1 MTKLPY
7 DLEDAKSIIEFAK
20 LLIGKSV
27 MTEFAN
33 DIPQLNLNEKDKGR
47 LGKVIEELHFRYKQ
61 NSNPSADFKKAG
73 LELKS
78 AGLKK
83 LAKNKGFNAKERL
96 VLNIINFEEAINLD
110 FDEDFLTGK
119 NAHLLLVFYLYE
131 QGLSILESIIKIVGD
146 WKYSDED
153 IEIIRKDYE
162 KIKEKIKAGKAH
174 ELSEGDTFYLGA
186 CTKGANANTMRT
198 QPFSSIPAKQ
208 RAYSLKP
215 GYVNHIIA
223 SIANDK
229 SDIYGKLIPSV
240 SIAKKLTIEEIILD
254 RFRPLINKKDSELV
268 SQFSIEHINPKV
280 KDYHS
285 RLSRAIV
292 NSVLDVPK
300 NMKVE
305 DYIEEFRKA
314 EITVKT
320 VRLKENNLPKE
331 DVSLPVFTYEEL
343 VNSDWEG
350 SEFYNF
356 LNNKFLFIF
365 FQFQCNELILRKVR
379 FWNMSNSDMEEVQKV
394 WIETRDIVSNGNIV
408 REVKNGKRGTNFP
421 NKKFNHIS
429 HVRPH
434 ANNSADTLPL
444 PTRDKVTQAMEY
456 TKHSF
461 WLNNTYV
468 RDEIYLKD

>member
-1 MTKLPY
+1 MKLPY
-7 DLEDAKSIIEFAK
+7 DSDDSKSIIEFAK

-33 DIPQLNLNEKDKGR
+33 EIPRLNLNEKDKGR

-61 NSNPSADFKKAG
+61 NSSPSADFKKAG

-78 AGLKK
+78 AGLKT

-110 FDEDFLTGK
+110 FDKDFLTGK

-131 QGLSILESIIKIVGD
+131 QGINILESIIKIVGD
-146 WKYSDED
+146 WKYSNED

-186 CTKGANANTMRT
+186 CTKGANANSMRT
-198 QPFSSIPAKQ
+198 QPFSAISAKQ

-223 SIANDK
+223 SITNDK
-229 SDIYGKLIPSV
+229 SGTYGKLIPSV
-240 SIAKKLTIEEIILD
+240 SVAKKLTIEEVVLSKFKPYYGKTLEEITNQISIMLNESSKNVYANLTKAILGIE
-254 RFRPLINKKDSELV
+254 LNKE
-268 SQFSIEHINPKV
+268 
-280 KDYHS
+280 
-285 RLSRAIV
+285 
-292 NSVLDVPK
+292 
-300 NMKVE
+300 
-305 DYIEEFRKA
+305 IEEFTKA
-314 EITVKT
+314 DIEIKT
-320 VRLKENNLPKE
+320 IRVGENGKIRE
-331 DVSLPVFTYEEL
+331 HISFKAFKFEEL
-343 VNSDWEG
+343 VKEEWDESVFKDLLE
-350 SEFYNF
+350 S
-356 LNNKFLFIF
+356 KFLFVF
-365 FQFQCNELILRKVR
+365 FQSENGQLVLRKVK
-379 FWNMSNSDMEEVQKV
+379 FWNMPYTDIQEAKKV
-394 WIETRDIVSNGNIV
+394 WLHTKNRIKVGSIVK
-408 REVKNGKRGTNFP
+408 EVKNDKRYTFFMGSSSNRV
-421 NKKFNHIS
+421 S

-434 ANNSADTLPL
+434 AKNAADTYPL
-444 PTRDKVTQAMEY
+444 PAKDKVTQEMEY
-456 TKHSF
+456 TKQCF